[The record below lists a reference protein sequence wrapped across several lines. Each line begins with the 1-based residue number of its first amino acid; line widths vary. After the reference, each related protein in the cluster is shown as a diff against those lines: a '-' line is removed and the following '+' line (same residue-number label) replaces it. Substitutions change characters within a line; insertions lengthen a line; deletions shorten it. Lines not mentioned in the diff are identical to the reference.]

1 MVNIY
6 QRNWKREE
14 IKRYVGH
21 PEQVA
26 GIKLVEGADGV
37 ERSVRM
43 LQVWTGSGLTFN
55 VLADRGMDIS
65 TCQFKGVSLT
75 WRSPVGDAHPAY
87 YDAAGANWLW
97 TFQGGLVVTCGLD
110 NFGPATQDEGED
122 VGQHGRASSLPA
134 KAVSYQTYWKDDAYQ
149 LEISGEMRQTRV
161 YGVNLALRRRITTA
175 LGSNKIRIEDRVT
188 NEGFSPQPHMLLY
201 DINLGFPLLS
211 EHARLKFEVEKTVP
225 WDELAR
231 QEIDQWMVFEPPSE
245 DYVER
250 DYTHT
255 PRADENGWAKLE
267 LENPE
272 LKLGLQLSFDQKTL
286 PYLAQWKMMRE
297 GLYVLAVQPMNT
309 HVWGGRAEV
318 RKQNALPY
326 LQAGESRNYTLE
338 IEVIEY
344 T

>member
-1 MVNIY
+1 MLNLY
-6 QRNWKREE
+6 QRNWSREQ
-14 IKRYVGH
+14 ITRYVGH

-26 GIKLVEGADGV
+26 GIRLVEGADGV
-37 ERSVRM
+37 ERSARM
-43 LQVWTGSGLTFN
+43 LQVWTGSGLSFN

-65 TCQFKGVSLT
+65 TCQYKGVSLT

-110 NFGPATQDEGED
+110 NFGPPTYDEGED
-122 VGQHGRASSLPA
+122 IGQHGRASSLPA
-134 KAVSYQTYWKDDAYQ
+134 RAVNYQTYWKDDTYH
-149 LEISGEMRQTRV
+149 LEITGEMRQTRV
-161 YGVNLALRRRITTA
+161 YGINLALRRRISTS
-175 LGSNKIRIEDRVT
+175 LGSNKIRIEDTVT

-201 DINLGFPLLS
+201 DVNIGFPLLS
-211 EHARLKFEVEKTVP
+211 QSARLKFDVEKSVP

-231 QEIDQWMVFEPPSE
+231 QEIDEWMVFGPPVA

-250 DYTHT
+250 DYTHK
-255 PRADENGWAKLE
+255 PRADENGWAKVE

-272 LKLGLQLSFDQKTL
+272 LKLGLRLSFDRTTL

-297 GLYVLAVQPMNT
+297 GLYVLAMQPMNT
-309 HVWGGRAEV
+309 QVWGGRAEV

-326 LQAGESRNYTLE
+326 LQAGESRNYSLE

-344 T
+344 S